1 MLRQGGWAVPLS
13 CEHPALQAWLEQL
26 QAIRA
31 GLCKYVHVG
40 CEPEYAE
47 LLDPASCN
55 NQWTP
60 LAIGGTVGLFILVV
74 LGLLIIIFQGLVRWL
89 AFPHVVQSMRMQV
102 NLRLVL
108 RLKFTNMRHDDNSPK
123 RIQHLWSAAAA

>member
-1 MLRQGGWAVPLS
+1 MLRQGGWAVPLD
-13 CEHPALQAWLEQL
+13 CEHPVLQAWLEQL
-26 QAIRA
+26 QAIRL

-60 LAIGGTVGLFILVV
+60 LAIFGTVA
-74 LGLLIIIFQGLVRWL
+74 LLILGFLLLLTIVFQGLVR
-89 AFPHVVQSMRMQV
+89 
-102 NLRLVL
+102 
-108 RLKFTNMRHDDNSPK
+108 
-123 RIQHLWSAAAA
+123 